1 MSSDHMLNPER
12 RYARTAAGFDGAA
25 DGYDA
30 EEAGNLVLARMR
42 AEHWRWFERAF
53 QAPARLLEL
62 GSGTGLEAARLARQ
76 GRQVAL
82 LDVSARMLA
91 AAAGRV
97 AAVDP
102 TALLGQH
109 LLPASRVGELVKTY
123 GPASFEGAYSSFG
136 PLNCEPD
143 LSAVA
148 EGLGRLVKP
157 GGRLVFSIMPPT
169 CLSEIGWFSLHAEF
183 GKATR
188 RLRKST
194 LARALPGQ
202 AQLVETFYYRP
213 GQVRRVFRLY
223 FQQVRL
229 KAFPLL
235 WPPPYLAHL
244 PRRWPG
250 LFARLGRADDWLT
263 DRWPGLAGLGDH
275 FLIEFRRL

>member
-1 MSSDHMLNPER
+1 MPNYSQETESL
-12 RYARTAAGFDGAA
+12 YARTAAGFDGAA
-25 DGYDA
+25 ADYDA
-30 EEAGNLVLARMR
+30 KEAGNLVLERMR

-53 QAPARLLEL
+53 VGPARLLEL
-62 GSGTGLEAARLARQ
+62 GSGTGFEAVRLARH
-76 GRQVAL
+76 GKQVAL
-82 LDVSARMLA
+82 LDVSSGMLDVAAR
-91 AAAGRV
+91 RV
-97 AAVDP
+97 AEVNP

-109 LLPASRVGELVKTY
+109 LLPASQVGELVRRY

-143 LSAVA
+143 LAAGA

-157 GGRLVFSIMPPT
+157 GGRLVFSIMPPL
-169 CLSEIGWFSLHAEF
+169 CLSEILWFGLHAEF
-183 GKATR
+183 GSATR

-202 AQLVETFYYRP
+202 ERLVRTFYYRP
-213 GQVRRVFRLY
+213 GQVRRVFRPY
-223 FQQVRL
+223 FRQVRL
-229 KAFPLL
+229 KALPLL

-250 LFARLGRADDWLT
+250 LFAGLGRADDWLAN
-263 DRWPGLAGLGDH
+263 RWPGLAGFGDH